1 MSTTRSCMLALLGY
15 AANVAA
21 DAAAVLHS
29 NSDLRNYSQMSVR
42 PLTPP
47 ARTSSRRR
55 TRETGTFV
63 RDTPGS
69 RSLERGLAI
78 VRAFRLDAHSLT
90 NAEIAA
96 TTGLARTTVSRLTS
110 SLVDAGFLEYDI
122 ASMRYRLGPPFLSF
136 GKLARRGSV
145 VLSLARPLMRE
156 IAEELSI
163 NVGLAV
169 ADAGDM
175 IYLDSVR
182 RSRLGVLRRA
192 AWGGRLPIAET
203 ALGRAWVAGV
213 APTVRADAFESFART
228 YGTRW
233 PALQR
238 EIERAVAHVERHG
251 WCGAIWKP
259 GMVAIASPLVVPG
272 QAVHAMN
279 FSFPNL
285 GGDTTLQER
294 HAGRLLVETVASL
307 RATLIAT
314 SASRERVAPD
324 AG

>member
-1 MSTTRSCMLALLGY
+1 MRPCCGRRGGGTTLEFRPAEFL
-15 AANVAA
+15 
-21 DAAAVLHS
+21 
-29 NSDLRNYSQMSVR
+29 SDVR
-42 PLTPP
+42 AP
-47 ARTSSRRR
+47 ARADRAHL
-55 TRETGTFV
+55 FAPPHP
-63 RDTPGS
+63 RDRHLRARHAGS

-96 TTGLARTTVSRLTS
+96 ATGLARTTVSRLTR

-145 VLSLARPLMRE
+145 VLRLARPLMRE

-182 RSRLGVLRRA
+182 RSRMGVLRRA

-203 ALGRAWVAGV
+203 ALGRAWIAGV
-213 APTVRADAFESFART
+213 APSVRAEAFAAFAGT
-228 YGTRW
+228 YGARW

-238 EIERAVAHVERHG
+238 EVERAVAHVERHG
-251 WCGAIWKP
+251 WCGAVWKP

-272 QAVHAMN
+272 QSVHAMN

-285 GGDTTLQER
+285 GGDTARQER
-294 HAGRLLVETVASL
+294 RSGRLLVETVARL
-307 RATLIAT
+307 RTALIAQG
-314 SASRERVAPD
+314 AARERGGPETR
-324 AG
+324 